1 MDNKELIKLFNK
13 HVSAIGFKKTRN
25 NVWYRKGDY
34 VTECIYLQKS
44 MFGNLYYFR
53 YGYVINELE
62 LEKGY
67 YYHYGR
73 RTPFSIKE
81 DSLINSLLNLENEMS
96 DQDRDKQIKQVLHES
111 LLLDTLQ
118 VPRSKDEL
126 INYIVS
132 SPCPVNGELR
142 NYLHIRWEND
152 KYIRL

>member
-1 MDNKELIKLFNK
+1 
-13 HVSAIGFKKTRN
+13 
-25 NVWYRKGDY
+25 
-34 VTECIYLQKS
+34 

-132 SPCPVNGELR
+132 SPWPVNGELR